1 MKYDICT
8 CNILRDIAH
17 NEMIIK
23 YVSQHCN
30 WCFLSKSARSNFFLL
45 LQSLFSKLNEHWIS
59 LKWSHQKNREQKT
72 KYKNISNCSNTKR
85 RTRIFKILNKALY
98 VHHWG
103 NICKFFW
110 QKTNTGMLRIDVFV
124 DFSLTTE
131 ASLLFVRTPCINCY
145 GGRVI
150 LYVAI
155 FTGMLEVRR

>member
-1 MKYDICT
+1 MWSTQLVELDRIQSYNMKYDICT

-59 LKWSHQKNREQKT
+59 LKWSHHENREQKT
-72 KYKNISNCSNTKR
+72 KYKNIPNCSNTKR

-103 NICKFFW
+103 NICKF
-110 QKTNTGMLRIDVFV
+110 
-124 DFSLTTE
+124 
-131 ASLLFVRTPCINCY
+131 LLAENKHWNVKN
-145 GGRVI
+145 GR
-150 LYVAI
+150 
-155 FTGMLEVRR
+155 FCGF